1 MNLAVD
7 LQGGTPV
14 GHYSEVRPWKPELSK
29 ALGRDKGLTA
39 TSDNPKGLCTLQY
52 PGVDG
57 REDVHHGIRR
67 MFKGKEELEM
77 RRKENNA

>member
-1 MNLAVD
+1 M
-7 LQGGTPV
+7 
-14 GHYSEVRPWKPELSK
+14 
-29 ALGRDKGLTA
+29 GRDKELTV
-39 TSDNPKGLCTLQY
+39 TSDNPEGLCTLQY

-57 REDVHHGIRR
+57 REGVHHGIRS

>member
-7 LQGGTPV
+7 LQGGTPR
-14 GHYSEVRPWKPELSK
+14 GYYSEVRLGKPELSK
-29 ALGRDKGLTA
+29 AMGRDKELTVS
-39 TSDNPKGLCTLQY
+39 SDNPKGLCTLQY

-57 REDVHHGIRR
+57 REGVHHGIRR

-77 RRKENNA
+77 H